1 MTSAD
6 VTRRR
11 GLPAP
16 VTVTDEYLAALLV
29 ETTALRAAIERLA
42 GPAGAS
48 RPDATNERL
57 IQREPGTRP
66 RRATK
71 GTGHAGDV

>member
-1 MTSAD
+1 M
-6 VTRRR
+6 TRRR

-16 VTVTDEYLAALLV
+16 VTVTDEYLAALLA
-29 ETTALRAAIERLA
+29 ETTALRAAIERLAERLA

-66 RRATK
+66 RRATR